1 MMGTLHLYLD
11 ESGVRIPNFS
21 PEIARSDN
29 MDYFAFGGALIDEE
43 DIGAVI
49 AAHVGIVQRWSLTG
63 PLHSTKIRG
72 RRKHFS
78 WLKVDKAKES
88 DFLSDL
94 ENTIL
99 ALPIIGTA
107 CVVDR
112 PGYVARYAGQYAKPW
127 LLCKT
132 AYAILI
138 ERAAK
143 FASLNHKRLKIFF
156 EEAGAKEDKD
166 IVEYTKLLR
175 SEGMPFDRNNSQPYS
190 GLEASDFQL
199 ILMGEPNR
207 ITKNVP
213 MIQFSDLIL
222 YPMAKGGYDPRY
234 PPYEKL
240 TRAGLLVDCHIKV
253 AERPSCGI
261 KYSCFD
267 QKRNGPEISE
277 PFSRPA

>member
-1 MMGTLHLYLD
+1 
-11 ESGVRIPNFS
+11 
-21 PEIARSDN
+21 
-29 MDYFAFGGALIDEE
+29 MDYFAFGGALINEE
-43 DIGAVI
+43 DIGAIIEAHTDI
-49 AAHVGIVQRWSLTG
+49 AQRWGLTG

-78 WLKVDKAKES
+78 WLNVDKAKET

-99 ALPIIGTA
+99 GLPIIGTA

-112 PGYVARYAGQYAKPW
+112 PGYVARYAEKYTEPW

-143 FASLNHKRLKIFF
+143 FADLNRKRLKIFY
-156 EEAGAKEDKD
+156 EEAGEKEDRD
-166 IVEYTKLLR
+166 IEEYTKLLR

-190 GLEASDFQL
+190 GLEASDFQS

-207 ITKNVP
+207 IAWPDGVEEIEAWRPGEAQRAEAT
-213 MIQFSDLIL
+213 
-222 YPMAKGGYDPRY
+222 R
-234 PPYEKL
+234 PP
-240 TRAGLLVDCHIKV
+240 I
-253 AERPSCGI
+253 
-261 KYSCFD
+261 
-267 QKRNGPEISE
+267 GPGEGRS
-277 PFSRPA
+277 S